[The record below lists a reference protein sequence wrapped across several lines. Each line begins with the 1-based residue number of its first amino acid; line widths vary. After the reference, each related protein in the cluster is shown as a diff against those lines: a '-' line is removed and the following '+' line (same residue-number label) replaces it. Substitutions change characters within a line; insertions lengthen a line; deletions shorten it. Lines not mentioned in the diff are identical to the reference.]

1 MTADEKTSASVTRYR
16 WVESPLGRLLIA
28 GDGEGLRSI
37 AFDREGRR
45 CTPESD
51 WIRDDGL
58 LVDPASQLEAYFAG
72 RLVRFDLDLAPTG
85 TEFQLAVWKALEA
98 IPYGE
103 TVSYGEIATRIGKP
117 TAVRAVGTANGANP
131 LPIVIPCHRVIGKD
145 GSLTGYGGGL
155 DLKASLLELERST
168 TRPRLF

>member
-1 MTADEKTSASVTRYR
+1 MTADEKKSASVMRYR
-16 WVESPLGRLLIA
+16 WIDSPLGRLLVA
-28 GDGEGLRSI
+28 GDREGLRSI
-37 AFDREGRR
+37 AFDRGDRR
-45 CTPESD
+45 CMPESD

-72 RLVRFDLDLAPTG
+72 QLVRFDLDLAPTG
-85 TEFQLAVWKALEA
+85 TPFQLAVWEALETV
-98 IPYGE
+98 PYGK
-103 TVSYGEIATRIGKP
+103 TVSYGEIAIRIGKP

-155 DLKASLLELERST
+155 DLKAFLLELERSVAH
-168 TRPRLF
+168 PRLF